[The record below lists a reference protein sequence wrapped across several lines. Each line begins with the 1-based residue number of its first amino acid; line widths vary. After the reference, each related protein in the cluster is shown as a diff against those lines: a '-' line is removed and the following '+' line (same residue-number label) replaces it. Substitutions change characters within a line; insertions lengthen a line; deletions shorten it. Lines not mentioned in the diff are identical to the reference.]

1 MVRMEQTQLDEVL
14 QGCLDDITPLQQ
26 SNAALKNNRHYL
38 HQCIEDLME
47 LKRLRQRDELAAVA
61 AIEEGNRD
69 EEYTVSYHRMPP
81 EGDAQ

>member
-14 QGCLDDITPLQQ
+14 QGCFDDITPLQQ

-47 LKRLRQRDELAAVA
+47 LKRLRQRDALAAEA
-61 AIEEGNRD
+61 AIEQGNRD
-69 EEYTVSYHRMPP
+69 EEYTVSYHR
-81 EGDAQ
+81 

>member
-47 LKRLRQRDELAAVA
+47 LKRLRQRDALAAVA
-61 AIEEGNRD
+61 AIERDNRD
-69 EEYTVSYHRMPP
+69 EEYTVSYHR
-81 EGDAQ
+81 

>member
-47 LKRLRQRDELAAVA
+47 LKRLRQRDALAAVA
-61 AIEEGNRD
+61 AIERDNRV
-69 EEYTVSYHRMPP
+69 EEYTVSYHR
-81 EGDAQ
+81 

>member
-26 SNAALKNNRHYL
+26 SNAALKNNRHDL

-47 LKRLRQRDELAAVA
+47 LKRLRQRDALAAEA
-61 AIEEGNRD
+61 AIEQGNRD
-69 EEYTVSYHRMPP
+69 EEYTVSYHR
-81 EGDAQ
+81 

>member
-14 QGCLDDITPLQQ
+14 QGCLDDITPMQQ

-47 LKRLRQRDELAAVA
+47 LKRLRQRDALAAVA
-61 AIEEGNRD
+61 AIEQENRD
-69 EEYTVSYHRMPP
+69 EEYTVSYHR
-81 EGDAQ
+81 

>member
-47 LKRLRQRDELAAVA
+47 LKRLRQRDALAAVA
-61 AIEEGNRD
+61 AIEQGNRD
-69 EEYTVSYHRMPP
+69 EEYTVSYHR
-81 EGDAQ
+81 